1 MAQPLLPSPPPAD
14 DGPACRVCRR
24 GVAAGHGLCFCCR
37 RVAGQLGLPLVPVV
51 ALCEYRVGDRTHQL
65 LRGYK
70 DAPVAEARAACRR
83 RLAAEL
89 GGAVAQ
95 PDRPPLGRL
104 GRWDLVAAVPSSHRP
119 GPAPVEALIES
130 VPSLAAVHRRLLGRG
145 PAVVDHLVAD
155 RKGFALLA
163 GTGPDVGRDRR
174 VLLVDDTTTT
184 GARAQSAAAAL
195 RLSGGEVAGVL
206 VLGRALAARDGGH
219 GHGHG
224 HGARWPGGPDRA
236 AGRAARVRPGHRVYL
251 LGASTYLGT
260 A

>member
-224 HGARWPGGPDRA
+224 ARWPGGPDRA
-236 AGRAARVRPGHRVYL
+236 AGRAARARPGHRVYL